1 MAPAFRFVVPSLI
14 GVFVFLTPIAWN
26 GQLTIGIGIVTGW
39 IRTALADVDLEI
51 VILLLVVTS
60 LLTVAGSA
68 LKSEWIRRRPLLREL
83 FDVPPVWLILR
94 LLGTAFG
101 LVYYLQ
107 MGPGLLRSEQI
118 GGAIFIDIAFNVV
131 TVYIGA
137 CLLLPLLT
145 DFGFMEFIG
154 TLARPFFRRLFQL
167 PGRAAIDATASL
179 IGAASVG
186 LLITISQYERGF
198 YTAREASVI
207 AMNFSIVSIPFSLVV
222 AAAAGIEDLFI
233 SWYATVIV
241 ICLIAAFVT
250 PRLPPLSGKIDHYY
264 EAAGRQIHEE
274 HQENLSLLSEAW
286 QKAVARAKDSPGPG
300 AFLISG
306 IRNLMFFL
314 FAVVAAAMAIAT
326 IAALLTFH
334 TPIFRFLGAALVP
347 LLEFAQIP
355 AASVA
360 APGLFA
366 GFMDQ
371 YMPAVVAGGIDS
383 ELTSFVLA
391 GLSVAQL
398 VYMSEVGVIVLR
410 SKLPVSFGDLAL
422 VFLLRT
428 AIALPLLIAAA
439 HLLT

>member
-1 MAPAFRFVVPSLI
+1 MPSLF
-14 GVFVFLTPIAWN
+14 GVLIFLTPISWN
-26 GQLTIGIGIVTGW
+26 GQLTIGIGVVTGW
-39 IRTALADVDLEI
+39 IRTALADADIEI
-51 VILLLVVTS
+51 VILLLIVSS

-68 LKSEWIRRRPLLREL
+68 FKSEWIHRQPLLREL
-83 FDVPPVWLILR
+83 FDVPSVWLILR

-101 LVYYLQ
+101 LIYYLQ
-107 MGPGLLRSEQI
+107 IGPELLRSEQI

-131 TVYIGA
+131 TVYISA

-145 DFGFMEFIG
+145 DYGFMEFIG

-167 PGRAAIDATASL
+167 PGRAAIDATASV

-186 LLITISQYERGF
+186 LLITISQYERGY

-222 AAAAGIEDLFI
+222 AAAAGIEELFI
-233 SWYATVIV
+233 TWYATVLV
-241 ICLIAAFVT
+241 ICLIAAFIT
-250 PRLPPLSGKIDHYY
+250 PRLPPLSGKVDRYY
-264 EAAGRQIHEE
+264 ELAGEQIHED
-274 HQENLSLLSEAW
+274 HRADLPLLTEAW
-286 QKAVARAKDSPGPG
+286 QKAVVRAKDSPGPG

-306 IRNLMFFL
+306 VRNLMFFL
-314 FAVVAAAMAIAT
+314 FAVVAAAMALAT

-334 TPIFRFLGAALVP
+334 TPIFKFLGAPLVP
-347 LLEFAQIP
+347 LLELARIP
-355 AASVA
+355 DASAA

-391 GLSVAQL
+391 GLSVTQL
-398 VYMSEVGVIVLR
+398 IFMSEVGVIMLR
-410 SKLPVSFGDLAL
+410 SKLPIGFSDLVL

-428 AIALPLLIAAA
+428 LIALPLLIAAA
-439 HLLT
+439 HLLA